1 MPDYVIRRATVDD
14 VPVVARHRVAMFRDM
29 GQVPTEA
36 MAAQL
41 LELSLPALGAALR
54 DGSYVGW
61 LAVDATGEIVAGAG
75 VHIKP
80 QLPRPAP
87 DHVTIASGPVPLVLN
102 VYTEPAWRRRGL
114 ARALMTT
121 LMQWAKEE
129 GCDRVVLH
137 ASPDGHALYKALG
150 FVPTNEMRWT
160 PR

>member
-1 MPDYVIRRATVDD
+1 MPDTVIRRANLDD
-14 VPVVARHRVAMFRDM
+14 AAIVARRRVAMFRDM

-36 MAAQL
+36 LAGQL
-41 LELSLPALGAALR
+41 LELSLPARSTPPARSSPAP
-54 DGSYVGW
+54 
-61 LAVDATGEIVAGAG
+61 AC
-75 VHIKP
+75 HIKP

-87 DHVTIASGPVPLVLN
+87 DHATIASGPVPLVLN

-114 ARALMTT
+114 ARAMMTT

>member
-1 MPDYVIRRATVDD
+1 MPDTVIRRATVDD
-14 VPVVARHRVAMFRDM
+14 VPVVARHRVAMLRDM

-41 LELSLPALGAALR
+41 LELSLPALAAALR

-61 LAVDATGEIVAGAG
+61 LAIDATGDIVAGAG

-87 DHVTIASGPVPLVLN
+87 DHATIASGPVPLVLN

-114 ARALMTT
+114 ARALMST
-121 LMQWAKEE
+121 LMQWAKDQ

-137 ASPDGHALYKALG
+137 ASPDGRALYESVG
-150 FVPTNEMRWT
+150 FVPTNEMRWA